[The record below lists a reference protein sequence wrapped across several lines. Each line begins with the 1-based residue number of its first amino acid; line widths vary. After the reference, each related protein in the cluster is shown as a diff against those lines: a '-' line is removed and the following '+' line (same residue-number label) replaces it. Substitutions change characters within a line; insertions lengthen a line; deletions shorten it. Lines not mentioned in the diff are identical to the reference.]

1 MNDIRWVA
9 IKGETRADKNG
20 IQFKSKGYS
29 RAKLRCNKF
38 FRGGKISFE
47 IEFHS
52 NSASEKPMIA
62 FVGLNEETSNPRLQF
77 GISSAGYFS
86 ISQEDITGWKNLSN
100 TESTCYGN
108 DIVHYNILIE
118 VVGSKAVLYV
128 NGVLVCRTEQA
139 KLSCSQITISL
150 EGEGDIIVK
159 NFMIAT
165 EKLKAFV
172 VMDFSE
178 RFKSIYTEV
187 IKPVCDELD
196 IECFRAD
203 EYNYPGSI
211 IKDILDSIRDSDL
224 IIADIT
230 PDNGNVYFEVGYAFA
245 LGKNPVL
252 LMDKERKDLP
262 FDISGFRVI
271 MYHNTIE
278 GAQYVKNQLT
288 RFLKALIN
296 N

>member
-1 MNDIRWVA
+1 M
-9 IKGETRADKNG
+9 
-20 IQFKSKGYS
+20 
-29 RAKLRCNKF
+29 
-38 FRGGKISFE
+38 
-47 IEFHS
+47 
-52 NSASEKPMIA
+52 
-62 FVGLNEETSNPRLQF
+62 
-77 GISSAGYFS
+77 
-86 ISQEDITGWKNLSN
+86 
-100 TESTCYGN
+100 
-108 DIVHYNILIE
+108 
-118 VVGSKAVLYV
+118 
-128 NGVLVCRTEQA
+128 
-139 KLSCSQITISL
+139 
-150 EGEGDIIVK
+150 
-159 NFMIAT
+159 
-165 EKLKAFV
+165 
-172 VMDFSE
+172 
-178 RFKSIYTEV
+178 
-187 IKPVCDELD
+187 D

-271 MYHNTIE
+271 MYYNTIE
-278 GAQYVKNQLT
+278 GAQYVKKKLT

>member
-1 MNDIRWVA
+1 M
-9 IKGETRADKNG
+9 
-20 IQFKSKGYS
+20 
-29 RAKLRCNKF
+29 
-38 FRGGKISFE
+38 
-47 IEFHS
+47 
-52 NSASEKPMIA
+52 
-62 FVGLNEETSNPRLQF
+62 
-77 GISSAGYFS
+77 
-86 ISQEDITGWKNLSN
+86 
-100 TESTCYGN
+100 
-108 DIVHYNILIE
+108 
-118 VVGSKAVLYV
+118 VGSKAVLYV
-128 NGVLVCRTEQA
+128 NDVLVCKTEQA
-139 KLSCSQITISL
+139 KLSSSQITISL

-178 RFKSIYTEV
+178 RFESIYTEV

-196 IECFRAD
+196 IECFRSD
-203 EYNYPGSI
+203 EYNYPGPI

-271 MYHNTIE
+271 MYYNTIE
-278 GAQYVKNQLT
+278 GSQYVKKQLT